1 MKRIFAVTLLFF
13 CLVFKPFHALNHT
26 KPEIGF
32 SIKTIVIDAGHGGHD
47 SGCLGSF
54 AKEKNVTLSVALKI
68 GALLQKNFPDVKI
81 IYTRKTDE
89 FIELY
94 ERADIANR
102 NKADLFVSIH
112 CNANRNKSAYGTES
126 WVMGL
131 HKTDANLD
139 VAKRENSV
147 ILLENNYAQNYDGF
161 DPNSPESYIMFSLN
175 QNAYLNQSLN
185 VAAKV
190 ENEFRKIGRSSRG
203 VKQAGYLVLWR
214 TTMPSLLIET
224 GFLTNNNE
232 EKFLASIDG
241 QNKIALSVFEA
252 IAKYKSEVEG
262 VQKQI
267 MKPVEE
273 MKKDTP
279 ETTVTLSSKEKTK
292 VLNTK
297 TDSQPEPVKEQ
308 KTVTDPNQIIYKIQ
322 IAAGSHKA
330 AVNDMKYK
338 ELKDL
343 TYEQNEKGLYRYMVG
358 SYTDRSE
365 AENRLEK
372 LKEQGFKTAF
382 IATYKNGVRTR

>member
-1 MKRIFAVTLLFF
+1 MKRILVVILLFS
-13 CLVFKPFHALNHT
+13 CLVFRPFQALNHT
-26 KPEIGF
+26 KPATGF

-54 AKEKNVTLSVALKI
+54 AKEKNVTLSVALKV
-68 GALLQKNFPDVKI
+68 GALLEKNFPDVKV

-94 ERADIANR
+94 ERASIANR

-112 CNANRNKSAYGTES
+112 CNANSNKTAYGTES

-190 ENEFRKIGRSSRG
+190 ENEFRKIGRTSRG

-224 GFLTNNNE
+224 GFLTNNSE

-262 VQKQI
+262 IQLPE
-267 MKPVEE
+267 MKPDEE
-273 MKKDTP
+273 VKKNT
-279 ETTVTLSSKEKTK
+279 TTVTSPTKGKTEGQNPK
-292 VLNTK
+292 VNL
-297 TDSQPEPVKEQ
+297 QPEPEKEQ

-330 AVNDMKYK
+330 AANDAKYK
-338 ELKDL
+338 GLKDL

-358 SYTDRSE
+358 SYTDQSE

-382 IATYKNGVRTR
+382 IAAYKNGVRTR